1 MGPEAFIR
9 LQTSE
14 LWERKPW
21 AEGTGKVSI
30 HPYLSGALAHP
41 AVFRLCNTVAVL
53 GKGLLE
59 VSRGMAAGKHSEPRG
74 TRLGLGRPL

>member
-30 HPYLSGALAHP
+30 HPYLSGALTHP
-41 AVFRLCNTVAVL
+41 AVFRLCNTVSVL

-59 VSRGMAAGKHSEPRG
+59 VSRGKAAGKHSEPRG